1 MNRIICATDY
11 SENSITALKYAY
23 SISKKLNTNLM
34 VTHVFNF
41 PALLKI
47 EFEEN
52 FIDNEKET
60 YKQQHLKLKKFCILH
75 LGDDLDEMNVTI
87 EVIENSSAF
96 KGIISKAD
104 EIKAFMIV
112 VGIKGTNILKEVMG
126 STTRQLINKA
136 PCLVLAIPEYIIYK
150 EIDTIVYAT
159 DFEAEADI
167 EVIKKLSKIAKAFE
181 AKIQVVHITTEK
193 EYEVESQM
201 DLFKDKLKKKVD
213 YENIKFK
220 ILVSDDVFNT
230 LRMYLEEIEAD
241 IVVMLERE
249 KRGLLSK
256 LFHGDLVKKMET
268 YGKLPL
274 LSFNEDNFGEF
285 YFIDFY

>member
-1 MNRIICATDY
+1 MGW
-11 SENSITALKYAY
+11 SIWL
-23 SISKKLNTNLM
+23 
-34 VTHVFNF
+34 
-41 PALLKI
+41 
-47 EFEEN
+47 EF
-52 FIDNEKET
+52 
-60 YKQQHLKLKKFCILH
+60 
-75 LGDDLDEMNVTI
+75 
-87 EVIENSSAF
+87 A
-96 KGIISKAD
+96 
-104 EIKAFMIV
+104 
-112 VGIKGTNILKEVMG
+112 
-126 STTRQLINKA
+126 
-136 PCLVLAIPEYIIYK
+136 
-150 EIDTIVYAT
+150 
-159 DFEAEADI
+159 AEADI
-167 EVIKKLSKIAKAFE
+167 EVIKKLSKIAKAFK

-268 YGKLPL
+268 YDKLPL
-274 LSFNEDNFGEF
+274 LSFN
-285 YFIDFY
+285 

>member
-23 SISKKLNTNLM
+23 SISKKLDTNLL
-34 VTHVFNF
+34 VTHVFNL
-41 PALLKI
+41 PTLLKI
-47 EFEEN
+47 EFEES
-52 FIDNEKET
+52 FINNEKELF
-60 YKQQHLKLKKFCILH
+60 KQQQLKLKKFCNLH
-75 LGDDLDEMNVTI
+75 LGDDFDEMNVTI

-96 KGIISKAD
+96 KAIISKAD

-126 STTRQLINKA
+126 STTRQLIDKA
-136 PCLVLAIPEYIIYK
+136 PCLVLAIPEHIIYK

-159 DFEAEADI
+159 DFEADADI
-167 EVIKKLSKIAKAFE
+167 EVIKKLSKVAKAFE

-193 EYEVESQM
+193 EYDVELQM
-201 DLFKDKLKKKVD
+201 NLFKDKLKKKVD
-213 YENIKFK
+213 YEKIKFK

-230 LRMYLEEIEAD
+230 LNTYLEEIDAD

-249 KRGLLSK
+249 KRGFLNK
-256 LFHGDLVKKMET
+256 LFHQDLVKKMDA
-268 YGKLPL
+268 YGKTPL
-274 LSFNEDNFGEF
+274 ISFNEDNFGMFHFLEF
-285 YFIDFY
+285 